1 MTTAVVTAARSELSV
16 LEVIKNRSSIRR
28 YKDRPIPK
36 DILMSI
42 LEAARLAQSANNGQ
56 PWQFI
61 VVTDQV
67 MKRRLV
73 DAADGQN
80 FVGESAA
87 VIVCLAEPEASFPV
101 GPFEGFLIDLSIAIE
116 NMVLTAWDL
125 GVGSCWIGAFSE
137 DEVKKLL
144 DVPDSLRV
152 MSLLTLGYPDEKI
165 GSRYRK
171 SLSEIVHYEKYG
183 RKQTGRPTTAR
194 A

>member
-1 MTTAVVTAARSELSV
+1 MTTGVVTAARSELSV
-16 LEVIKNRSSIRR
+16 LDLIKNRGSIRR

-36 DILMSI
+36 DTLMSI

-73 DAADGQN
+73 EAADGQD
-80 FVGESAA
+80 FVGEAAA
-87 VIVCLAEPEASFPV
+87 VIVCLAKPEASFPV
-101 GPFEGFLIDLSIAIE
+101 GPFEGFLIDLAIAIE

-137 DEVKKLL
+137 NEVKKLL
-144 DVPDSLRV
+144 DVPENLRV
-152 MSLLTLGYPDEKI
+152 MSLLTLGYPDERI
-165 GSRYRK
+165 GPKYRK

-183 RKQTGRPTTAR
+183 RKQA
-194 A
+194 

>member
-61 VVTDQV
+61 VVTDQA

-73 DAADGQN
+73 DTADGQD
-80 FVGESAA
+80 FVGEAAA
-87 VIVCLAEPEASFPV
+87 VIICLAEPEASFAV
-101 GPFEGFLIDLSIAIE
+101 GPFEGFLIDLAIAIE

-137 DEVKKLL
+137 NEVKKLL
-144 DVPDSLRV
+144 DVPENLRV